1 MKEATMT
8 TRSHSRWVL
17 PTILALL
24 TLSLSALY
32 HLKETKDEV
41 EKLTAET
48 TQAGAGLAAARAKE
62 EAIKVQVGILAKELN
77 ETRATLVAARDDLR
91 AKNKDA
97 ADAQAHAKR
106 REAEL
111 LHSLME
117 ASRELAATRERAD
130 LLAKAVDP
138 VKLEALT
145 KTPAES
151 SKEGSK
157 ARLQEL
163 LKRFERVSDDFTRPR
178 VYRHVAFAPILR
190 ECERKY
196 GDCGRCVFFNLMI
209 DADGRVIFGGR
220 KFNSLQVIQ
229 GDDIITIEK
238 LEDLESLWGP
248 RHSTSSELKCRLR
261 WEYFERDTLALGS
274 LNRSMST
281 RSGVFDFTLSPNE
294 LKAIEE
300 TLELAKLFKG
310 GN

>member
-1 MKEATMT
+1 MT

-41 EKLTAET
+41 EKLT
-48 TQAGAGLAAARAKE
+48 TQAGAGLDAARAKE

-91 AKNKDA
+91 ANNKDA

-106 REAEL
+106 RESEL
-111 LHSLME
+111 LNSLMKV
-117 ASRELAATRERAD
+117 SRELDATRERAD

-229 GDDIITIEK
+229 GDDIITFEK
-238 LEDLESLWGP
+238 LEDLESLSGP
-248 RHSTSSELKCRLR
+248 RHSTNSELKCRLR
-261 WEYFERDTLALGS
+261 WEYFERDTLGLGS

>member
-41 EKLTAET
+41 EKLT
-48 TQAGAGLAAARAKE
+48 TQAGAGLDAARAKE

-91 AKNKDA
+91 ANNKDA

-106 REAEL
+106 RESEL
-111 LHSLME
+111 LNSLMKV
-117 ASRELAATRERAD
+117 SRELDATRERAD

-229 GDDIITIEK
+229 GDDIITFEK
-238 LEDLESLWGP
+238 LEDLESLSGP
-248 RHSTSSELKCRLR
+248 RHSTNSELKCRLR
-261 WEYFERDTLALGS
+261 WEYFERDTLGLGS

>member
-1 MKEATMT
+1 MT
-8 TRSHSRWVL
+8 TRSHSRWVF

-48 TQAGAGLAAARAKE
+48 TQAGTGLAAARVRE
-62 EAIKVQVGILAKELN
+62 EDLKMQLVFLAKELN

-91 AKNKDA
+91 ANNKDA

-106 REAEL
+106 RESDL

-138 VKLEALT
+138 VKLEAST
-145 KTPAES
+145 KTPS
-151 SKEGSK
+151 VPSKEGSK

-163 LKRFERVSDDFTRPR
+163 LKRFERVSDDFTRPK

-190 ECERKY
+190 ECEEKY

-229 GDDIITIEK
+229 GDDIITFEK
-238 LEDLESLWGP
+238 LEDLESLSGP
-248 RHSTSSELKCRLR
+248 RHSTGGELKCRLR
-261 WEYFERDTLALGS
+261 WEYPLRDSRHFGKS
-274 LNRSMST
+274 LLIHAASIQ
-281 RSGVFDFTLSPNE
+281 SGVFDFTLSPDD

-300 TLELAKLFKG
+300 TFELAKLFKG